1 MEQNKLGAPAEA
13 PTPVGTENR
22 AENHSNYTPNAG
34 AKQIARLIAGE
45 QIFELSSIPEPWG
58 SLAQQIAAR
67 RNGASAGGTSAV
79 DVFEELIAG
88 RADANELRA
97 AVLAVKLNQ
106 DEPDPEDETRFQ
118 ELSLLA
124 AAPEL
129 PRLARL
135 PEGLETDL
143 ASGFAGVGGW
153 LSDYIAFAR
162 LASPMS
168 PPLFHLS
175 LGLTLLSTAI
185 ARRVY
190 VRVSNYNLY
199 PNIYALIVAHS
210 TLYAKT
216 TAFEI
221 ARRVLQLA
229 DLARLMLPVGITP
242 QSLIGELTNRQPDTF
257 STWELSDQDDWRSE
271 RKFAAQ
277 RVWLMDEAAGLLD
290 AFDQK
295 HLADLLNQVLKL
307 FDCPDKLTAASTI
320 ARGRQT
326 IRNAYLTI
334 CGPTTPSAMRIHLNN
349 RSHWGNGLF
358 ARFAFV
364 TPDVPPRRI
373 FYPPEIEIPTSLIDP
388 LRLMALER
396 LPMPAET
403 LPGEAQAAEALRAQ
417 LADHVWERWDAY
429 HAGLW
434 ELIYKQAI
442 PEKFYASYGRFHT
455 LSMKIALQLATVD
468 WSGSPGS
475 ETVIVTMQHWA
486 KAQMITEELRASLH
500 RMIADA
506 SRVSEDDDLEAK
518 AIRLLRQ
525 SPRGMSTRELAIA
538 LSMTDSGRRDQLD
551 HLVERMRRD
560 GLTELIE
567 RKGARGPAAQ
577 AWILTS
583 KT

>member
-22 AENHSNYTPNAG
+22 AETHSNYTPNAG
-34 AKQIARLIAGE
+34 AQQIARLIAGE

-58 SLAQQIAAR
+58 SLAQKIAAR
-67 RNGASAGGTSAV
+67 RNGASAV
-79 DVFEELIAG
+79 DVFEELIVE

-97 AVLAVKLNQ
+97 AVLAVKIHQ
-106 DEPDPEDETRFQ
+106 DEPDREDETKFQ

-129 PRLARL
+129 PKLAWL
-135 PEGLETDL
+135 PENLVTGM
-143 ASGFAGVGGW
+143 ASGLAGVGGW
-153 LSDYIAFAR
+153 LSDYIAFAC

-168 PPLFHLS
+168 PPLFHLI

-307 FDCPDKLTAASTI
+307 FDCPDMLTAASTI

-364 TPDVPPRRI
+364 TPDVQPRRI

-388 LRLMALER
+388 LRMMALER
-396 LPMPAET
+396 LPMPEET
-403 LPGEAQAAEALRAQ
+403 LPGEAQTAEALRAQ
-417 LADHVWERWDAY
+417 LADNVWKSWDAY

-434 ELIYKQAI
+434 ELICKRAI

-455 LSMKIALQLATVD
+455 LAMKIALQLATVD
-468 WSGSPGS
+468 WAGSPGS

-500 RMIADA
+500 RMIADT

-577 AWILTS
+577 AWILIS

>member
-1 MEQNKLGAPAEA
+1 
-13 PTPVGTENR
+13 
-22 AENHSNYTPNAG
+22 
-34 AKQIARLIAGE
+34 
-45 QIFELSSIPEPWG
+45 
-58 SLAQQIAAR
+58 
-67 RNGASAGGTSAV
+67 
-79 DVFEELIAG
+79 
-88 RADANELRA
+88 
-97 AVLAVKLNQ
+97 
-106 DEPDPEDETRFQ
+106 
-118 ELSLLA
+118 
-124 AAPEL
+124 
-129 PRLARL
+129 
-135 PEGLETDL
+135 
-143 ASGFAGVGGW
+143 
-153 LSDYIAFAR
+153 
-162 LASPMS
+162 
-168 PPLFHLS
+168 
-175 LGLTLLSTAI
+175 
-185 ARRVY
+185 
-190 VRVSNYNLY
+190 
-199 PNIYALIVAHS
+199 VAHS

-295 HLADLLNQVLKL
+295 HLAGLLNQVLKL

-373 FYPPEIEIPTSLIDP
+373 FYPPEIEIPTSLINP
-388 LRLMALER
+388 LRALALER
-396 LPMPAET
+396 LPMPEET
-403 LPGEAQAAEALRAQ
+403 LPGEAQAAEELRAQ
-417 LADHVWERWDAY
+417 LADKVWKSWDAY

-434 ELIYKQAI
+434 ELICKQAV

-455 LSMKIALQLATVD
+455 LAMKIALQLATVD
-468 WSGSPGS
+468 WANSPNTG
-475 ETVIVTMQHWA
+475 TVIITMQHWA
-486 KAQMITEELRASLH
+486 KAQMITEELRVSLH

-525 SPRGMSTRELAIA
+525 SPRGMSTRELAIS
-538 LSMTDSGRRDQLD
+538 LSMTDSSRRDQLD
-551 HLVERMRRD
+551 RLVERMRRD

-567 RKGARGPAAQ
+567 RKGVRGPAAQ